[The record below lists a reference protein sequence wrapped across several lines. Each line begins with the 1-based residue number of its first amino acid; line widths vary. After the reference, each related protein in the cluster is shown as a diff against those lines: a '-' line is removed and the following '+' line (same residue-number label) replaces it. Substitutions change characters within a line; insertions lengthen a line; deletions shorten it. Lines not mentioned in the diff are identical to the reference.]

1 MESIIKDKELYI
13 LKYANSRA
21 YLREINS
28 NEYSY
33 TFDIEKAKK
42 FNLADL
48 ELLKKTEHLEIVEY
62 EKEKYEAANE
72 KYTLYVKAISM
83 QENTDILKND
93 IVYINN
99 CEKEHFFIE
108 LYEKYPNNKL
118 LEEITR
124 IIYINNKNSDLNKK
138 EFDYDYKQQMNLLEK
153 AFINKYICSEM
164 IEETEEEEI

>member
-48 ELLKKTEHLEIVEY
+48 ELLKRK
-62 EKEKYEAANE
+62 KKY
-72 KYTLYVKAISM
+72 K
-83 QENTDILKND
+83 
-93 IVYINN
+93 
-99 CEKEHFFIE
+99 
-108 LYEKYPNNKL
+108 
-118 LEEITR
+118 
-124 IIYINNKNSDLNKK
+124 NKK
-138 EFDYDYKQQMNLLEK
+138 ED
-153 AFINKYICSEM
+153 
-164 IEETEEEEI
+164 

>member
-48 ELLKKTEHLEIVEY
+48 EIGRAHV
-62 EKEKYEAANE
+62 
-72 KYTLYVKAISM
+72 
-83 QENTDILKND
+83 
-93 IVYINN
+93 
-99 CEKEHFFIE
+99 
-108 LYEKYPNNKL
+108 
-118 LEEITR
+118 
-124 IIYINNKNSDLNKK
+124 
-138 EFDYDYKQQMNLLEK
+138 
-153 AFINKYICSEM
+153 
-164 IEETEEEEI
+164 